1 MQKFASIYIKKVST
15 GKNVTQAM
23 QIAVIYEEENELK
36 CLHYFIENDVKKS
49 KNSTKLKTCL
59 LQIYKVIFNKTI
71 VLQNY
76 NNLDYLYLKKC
87 FSIIKLEFNNPIIDI
102 TKIALKHNIKK
113 PNIDNLCRIYNI
125 STDNNKKIP
134 CALFEARK
142 LYLLAIKMH
151 NNSSKNNE

>member
-1 MQKFASIYIKKVST
+1 MKKFASIYIKKVSV
-15 GKNVTQAM
+15 GKDVTQAM
-23 QIAVIYEEENELK
+23 QIAVIYEEGDEMK
-36 CLHYFIENDVKKS
+36 CLHYFIENDIKKS
-49 KNSTKLKTCL
+49 KEAVKLKSAL
-59 LQIYKVIFNKTI
+59 LQIYKVIFNKVI

-87 FSIIKLEFNNPIIDI
+87 FSIMKLEFNNPIIDL
-102 TKIALKHNIKK
+102 TKSALEHGIKK
-113 PNIDNLCRIYNI
+113 PNINNLCRIYNI

-151 NNSSKNNE
+151 SDKTKHG